1 MNNEFDLFI
10 IGGGINGAGIARD
23 AAGRNLKVGLAEK
36 GEIGGATSS
45 WSTKLI
51 HGGLRYLENYQFS
64 LVRESLKERE
74 VIYRIAPSITNP
86 VPFIIPHTRKLRPAW
101 LIKMG
106 LMLYDNLGGKTR
118 IPKSSTVKI
127 QDQFPNILQPH
138 YTKGFQYYDLQVDDQ
153 RLVKLNVSDAKKRGA
168 EIFENTT
175 VEKVIRNKDD
185 WNVCLEGNKTV
196 KSKILINATGPWVNE
211 VLTNVIHVEP
221 SKPMRLVKGS
231 HIVTKK
237 LYDAKVAFTLQNTDK
252 RMIFVIP
259 YKDDCTLIGTTEVE
273 VQTPEMPKISDEE
286 IKYLINCVN
295 LYFTKQITPQN
306 IVDTFSGV
314 RPLVEDYNKNT
325 SNIARDYI
333 LDLDANNHTAPLL
346 NIYGGKLTTYRKLAE
361 RALFDLEKYLTENNN
376 SWTDKQTMNL
386 TN

>member
-1 MNNEFDLFI
+1 MNNEFELFI

-51 HGGLRYLENYQFS
+51 HGGLRYLENYQFG
-64 LVRESLKERE
+64 LVRDSLKERE
-74 VIYRIAPSITNP
+74 IIYRIAPSITNP
-86 VPFIIPHTRKLRPAW
+86 LPFIIPHTRKLRPAW

-106 LMLYDNLGGKTR
+106 LLLYDNLGGKTR

-153 RLVKLNVSDAKKRGA
+153 QLVKLNISDAKKRGA
-168 EIFENTT
+168 EIFENTV
-175 VEKVIRNKDD
+175 VEKVTRNKDD
-185 WNVCLEGNKTV
+185 WDVYLEGNKIA
-196 KSKILINATGPWVNE
+196 KSKILVNAAGPWVNE
-211 VLTNVIHVEP
+211 VLANVINLES

-231 HIVTKK
+231 HIVTKR
-237 LYDAKVAFTLQNTDK
+237 LYDTKVAFTLQNTDN

-259 YKDDCTLIGTTEVE
+259 YKDDYTLIGTTEVE
-273 VQTPEMPKISDEE
+273 VQTPDKPKISDEE
-286 IKYLINCVN
+286 IKYLIDCVN
-295 LYFTKQITPQN
+295 LYFTKQISSQN

-314 RPLVEDYNKNT
+314 RPLVEDYNKSA
-325 SNIARDYI
+325 SNITRDYI
-333 LDLDANNHTAPLL
+333 LDLDANSETAPLL

-361 RALFDLEKYLTENNN
+361 RALFDLESYLPETSNR
-376 SWTDKQTMNL
+376 WTYKQTINL
-386 TN
+386 TD